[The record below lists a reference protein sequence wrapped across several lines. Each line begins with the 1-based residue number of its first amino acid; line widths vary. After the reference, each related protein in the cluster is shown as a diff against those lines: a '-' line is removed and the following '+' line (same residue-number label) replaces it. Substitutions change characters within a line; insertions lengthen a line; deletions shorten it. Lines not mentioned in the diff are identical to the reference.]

1 MPLLA
6 AESLSHHTPDHRP
19 LFEDLTLAFGA
30 ERTGLVGRNG
40 VGKSTLLRL
49 LLGEIPPQSGR
60 IRRRGRIGHLPQT
73 IRVVPGMTAADAL
86 GIAPALARLDRLL
99 AGQGSEEDL
108 AAADWTVEERAA
120 AALPRLGL
128 PAALNLRRPL
138 GTLSG
143 GEATRLVLAGL
154 LVDPPEMLVLDEPT
168 NNLDADGR
176 DAICALLEEWRGGA
190 LVVSHDREVLRR
202 MDRIVELS
210 SLGAR
215 SYGGNWDDYRARREA
230 EAEAVQRNLAH
241 AEQEVV
247 RLARD
252 RQAVLERKAR
262 SDARGRRSRAG
273 GGQSKLLLDAAKE
286 RAGQTQARQS
296 GLQER
301 RQESAEAALAEA
313 RAAVER
319 VERLAVSLPSTGLAA
334 GTLVL
339 AFEQVSWTPPGAA
352 WPVLRDLSFT
362 LVGPERVAVTGP
374 NGAGKSTLLRLA
386 AGELEPHKGKIR
398 RFGGGIAMLD
408 QRAGGLRPE
417 RTILENF
424 RAMHPDATD
433 NACRAALA
441 RFLFRADAAL
451 HMVGSLS
458 GGETLRAALACVLG
472 GPRPP
477 RLLILDEPTN
487 HLDLDSIAA
496 IERAVAAYDGALLV
510 ASHDP
515 DFLAAVGIGRFIEL
529 SSAK

>member
-30 ERTGLVGRNG
+30 ERTGIVGRNG
-40 VGKSTLLRL
+40 IGKSTLLRL

-60 IRRRGRIGHLPQT
+60 ILRQGRIGLLPQAV
-73 IRVVPGMTAADAL
+73 RVVPGMTAADAL

-99 AGQGSEEDL
+99 AGQGDEEDL

-128 PAALNLRRPL
+128 PADLDLRRPL

-143 GEATRLVLAGL
+143 GEATRLALAGL
-154 LVDPPEMLVLDEPT
+154 LVDPPDMLVLDEPT

-176 DAICALLEEWRGGA
+176 DAVCALLDSWRGGA
-190 LVVSHDREVLRR
+190 LVVSHDRGVLRR

-215 SYGGNWDDYRARREA
+215 VYGGNWDDYQARREA
-230 EAEAVQRNLAH
+230 DAEAAQRGLSQ
-241 AEQEVV
+241 AEQEVA
-247 RLARD
+247 RLARE
-252 RQAVLERKAR
+252 RQTAVERKAR
-262 SDARGRRSRAG
+262 SDSRGRKSRAG
-273 GGQSKLLLDAAKE
+273 GQAKILLDFKKEKAGQSQS
-286 RAGQTQARQS
+286 RQT
-296 GLQER
+296 GLRDR
-301 RQESAEAALAEA
+301 REEGANAALAEA

-319 VERLAVSLPSTGLAA
+319 TETLAASLPSTGLAA
-334 GTLVL
+334 GTAVL
-339 AFEQVSWTPPGAA
+339 AFDHVSWAPPGTAR
-352 WPVLRDLSFT
+352 PVLRDLSFT
-362 LVGPERVAVTGP
+362 LTGPERVAVTGP

-386 AGELEPHKGKIR
+386 AGELEPDAGRVR

-451 HMVGSLS
+451 RLVGDLS
-458 GGETLRAALACVLG
+458 GGETLRTALACVLG

-515 DFLAAVGIGRFIEL
+515 DFLAAVGIGRVIAL
-529 SSAK
+529 DR

>member
-60 IRRRGRIGHLPQT
+60 ILRQGRIGLLPQAV
-73 IRVVPGMTAADAL
+73 RVVPGMTAADAI

-99 AGQGSEEDL
+99 AGAGDEADL

-120 AALPRLGL
+120 AALPKLGL
-128 PAALNLRRPL
+128 PGDLDLRRPL

-143 GEATRLVLAGL
+143 GEATRLALAGL
-154 LVDPPEMLVLDEPT
+154 LVDPPDMLVLDEPT

-176 DAICALLEEWRGGA
+176 DAVCALLESWRGGA
-190 LVVSHDREVLRR
+190 LVVSHDRGVLRR

-215 SYGGNWDDYRARREA
+215 VYGGNWDDYRARRDADA
-230 EAEAVQRNLAH
+230 EAAQRDLSH
-241 AEQEVV
+241 AEQEMG
-247 RLARD
+247 RLARE
-252 RQAVLERKAR
+252 RQAALERKAR
-262 SDARGRRSRAG
+262 SDSRGRKSRAG
-273 GGQSKLLLDAAKE
+273 GGQAKILLDFKKE
-286 RAGQTQARQS
+286 KAGQSQGRQT
-296 GLQER
+296 GLRDR
-301 RQESAEAALAEA
+301 REEGAEAALAGA

-319 VERLAVSLPSTGLAA
+319 TETLAASLPSTGLAA
-334 GTLVL
+334 GATVL
-339 AFEQVSWTPPGAA
+339 AFEHVSWAPPGAA
-352 WPVLRDLSFT
+352 RPVLRDLSFALT
-362 LVGPERVAVTGP
+362 GPERVAVTGP

-386 AGELEPHKGKIR
+386 VGELEPDGGRIR
-398 RFGGGIAMLD
+398 RFGVVAMLD
-408 QRAGGLRPE
+408 QRAGGLRPD

-451 HMVGSLS
+451 RHAGDLS

-496 IERAVAAYDGALLV
+496 IERAVAGYDGALLV

-515 DFLAAVGIGRFIEL
+515 DFLAAVGIARVIAL
-529 SSAK
+529 PKHK

>member
-1 MPLLA
+1 MLLLA

-49 LLGEIPPQSGR
+49 LLGEIAPQSGR
-60 IRRRGRIGHLPQT
+60 VLRQGRIGLLPQAV
-73 IRVVPGMTAADAL
+73 RVVPGMTAADAL

-99 AGQGSEEDL
+99 AGKGDEEDL

-120 AALPRLGL
+120 AALPKLGL
-128 PAALNLRRPL
+128 PADLDLRRPL

-143 GEATRLVLAGL
+143 GEATRLALAGL
-154 LVDPPEMLVLDEPT
+154 LVDPPDMLVLDEPT

-176 DAICALLEEWRGGA
+176 DAVCALLDSWRGGA
-190 LVVSHDREVLRR
+190 LVVSHDRGVLRR

-215 SYGGNWDDYRARREA
+215 SYGGNWDEYRARREA
-230 EAEAVQRNLAH
+230 DAEAAQRGLSQ
-241 AEQEVV
+241 AEQEVA
-247 RLARD
+247 RLARE
-252 RQAVLERKAR
+252 RQVAVERKAR
-262 SDARGRRSRAG
+262 SDSRGRKSRAG
-273 GGQSKLLLDAAKE
+273 GGQAKILLDFKKE
-286 RAGQTQARQS
+286 KAGQSQSRQT
-296 GLQER
+296 GLRDR
-301 RQESAEAALAEA
+301 REEGAEVALAEA

-319 VERLAVSLPSTGLAA
+319 TETLAASLPSTGLAA
-334 GTLVL
+334 GTAVL
-339 AFEQVSWTPPGAA
+339 AFEHVSWAPQGAA
-352 WPVLRDLSFT
+352 RRVLRDLSFALT
-362 LVGPERVAVTGP
+362 GPERVAVTGP

-386 AGELEPHKGKIR
+386 AGELEPDEGRVR
-398 RFGGGIAMLD
+398 RFGGVAMLD

-451 HMVGSLS
+451 RPVSDLS

-487 HLDLDSIAA
+487 HLDLDSIGA
-496 IERAVAAYDGALLV
+496 IERAVGGYDGALLV

-515 DFLAAVGIGRFIEL
+515 DFLAAIGIGRVIAL
-529 SSAK
+529 DK

>member
-60 IRRRGRIGHLPQT
+60 ILRQGRIGLLPQAV
-73 IRVVPGMTAADAL
+73 RVLPGMIAADAL
-86 GIAPALARLDRLL
+86 GIAPVLARLDRLL
-99 AGQGSEEDL
+99 AGEGDEQDL

-128 PAALNLRRPL
+128 PADLDLRRPL

-143 GEATRLVLAGL
+143 GEATRLALAGL
-154 LVDPPEMLVLDEPT
+154 LVDPPDMLVLDEPT

-176 DAICALLEEWRGGA
+176 DAVCALLESWRGGA
-190 LVVSHDREVLRR
+190 LVVSHDRGVLRR

-215 SYGGNWDDYRARREA
+215 SYGGNWDDYQARREA
-230 EAEAVQRNLAH
+230 DAETAQRGLAQ
-241 AEQEVV
+241 AEQEVA
-247 RLARD
+247 RLARE
-252 RQAVLERKAR
+252 RQAALERKTR
-262 SDARGRRSRAG
+262 SDSRARKSRAG
-273 GGQSKLLLDAAKE
+273 GGQAKILLDFKKE
-286 RAGQTQARQS
+286 KAGQSQARQT
-296 GLQER
+296 GLRDR
-301 RQESAEAALAEA
+301 REEGAETALAEA
-313 RAAVER
+313 RSAIERTETLAA
-319 VERLAVSLPSTGLAA
+319 ALPSTGLAA
-334 GTLVL
+334 GTFVL
-339 AFEQVSWTPPGAA
+339 ALEHVSWSPPGAA
-352 WPVLRDLSFT
+352 RPVLRDLSFALT
-362 LVGPERVAVTGP
+362 GPERVAVTGP

-386 AGELEPHKGKIR
+386 AGELEPDEGRVR

-408 QRAGGLRPE
+408 QRAGGLRPD

-451 HMVGSLS
+451 RPVGDLS

-515 DFLAAVGIGRFIEL
+515 DFLDAVGIDRVIAL
-529 SSAK
+529 DK